1 MTIMNNFLLFLSI
14 SLCVV
19 CAYFLFT
26 KKEEKKES
34 KNKKEKQK
42 QKKKVKQET
51 ITITDRMD
59 MSDKTYLIFLA
70 ATMLVAVAVRVYQFG
85 SVPGGFNQDGV
96 MAAVDA
102 NALAHYGTDR
112 YGMRLPVHLT
122 GWGYGQMSA
131 LLSYLLIPFIK
142 LFGFSPL
149 VLRLPQLIVSL
160 AGLIVLY
167 LFIRDV
173 FGKNPA
179 LIVLMF
185 ASINPWHILQSR
197 WILDCNLYP
206 HFFIFGI
213 YFLYKGL
220 GKRLYLFLSMVFFG
234 LCMYC
239 YGVSLYTMPIF
250 LLASCI
256 YLLLIK
262 KIKIVDA
269 LICVLIYLL
278 VGGPFILVMMINFFK
293 WDTIKT
299 PLFTLPYFPDSV
311 RSNDI
316 LFFSE
321 NIGSQLIQNFKSLMN
336 VTLLQVKDLPWND
349 VQGFGT
355 MYLFSMPF
363 ALLGIVTLFK
373 QYRKEPGAILAFFF
387 LLTGIFCGLL
397 TNGVNINRINI
408 VYYPII
414 IFTGIGLYET
424 VRLFA
429 ATKWC
434 LLAAYL
440 LVFCMFT
447 NTYFTSYAAEI
458 KGYFHEDFG
467 NALKSVADADVDRYY
482 ITSYYNAPDLTEI
495 LILFHHKI
503 DAEYFQE
510 KKDNGELPFHEKY
523 TIGYLWDVTP
533 DPSGSAAYVVSQEEL
548 AYLDTDSFHVEE
560 FGTYYALT
568 PK

>member
-1 MTIMNNFLLFLSI
+1 MTTMNNFLLFLSI
-14 SLCVV
+14 SLCIA
-19 CAYFLFT
+19 CIYFLFA
-26 KKEEKKES
+26 KKEEQKVKLTR
-34 KNKKEKQK
+34 KQK
-42 QKKKVKQET
+42 RRIKQEKA
-51 ITITDRMD
+51 IVKDRMD
-59 MSDKTYLIFLA
+59 MSDRTYLIFLA
-70 ATMLVAVAVRVYQFG
+70 VTMLVAVAVRVYQFG
-85 SVPGGFNQDGV
+85 AVPGGFNQDGA

-102 NALAHYGTDR
+102 KALASYGTDR

-131 LLSYLLIPFIK
+131 MLSYLLIPFIK
-142 LFGFSPL
+142 LFGFSPM
-149 VLRLPQLIVSL
+149 VLRLPQLLVSL
-160 AGLIVLY
+160 AGLVFLY

-206 HFFIFGI
+206 HFFVIGI
-213 YFLYKGL
+213 YFLHKGL

-278 VGGPFILVMMINFFK
+278 VGGPFFLVMMINFFQ
-293 WDTIKT
+293 WDTIET
-299 PLFTLPYFPDSV
+299 PLFTLAYFPDSI

-321 NIGSQLIQNFKSLMN
+321 NIGNQFVLNFKSLMN

-363 ALLGIVTLFK
+363 TLLGIVTMFK
-373 QYRKEPGAILAFFF
+373 RYRKEPGAILAFFF
-387 LLTGIFCGLL
+387 LLTGVCCGLL
-397 TNGVNINRINI
+397 TNGVNVNRINI

-414 IFTGIGLYET
+414 IFTGIGLYEA
-424 VRLFA
+424 VRLFTA
-429 ATKWC
+429 AKWC
-434 LLAAYL
+434 LLAAYAL
-440 LVFCMFT
+440 IFCMFT
-447 NTYFTSYAAEI
+447 NTYFTTYAAEI

-467 NALKSVADADVDRYY
+467 NALEAVADADVDRYY
-482 ITSYYNAPDLTEI
+482 ITTYNAVDFTEI
-495 LILFHHKI
+495 LILFHHQT
-503 DAEYFQE
+503 DAEYYQG

-523 TIGYLWDVTP
+523 TIGYIWDVAA
-533 DPSGSAAYVVSQEEL
+533 PSENAAYVVTQEEL
-548 AYLDTDSFHVEE
+548 AYLNTDAFHMEQ
-560 FGTYYALT
+560 FGAYYALT